1 VRCGIGLCFALLP
14 LYVIH
19 LGLDAQQSLQIL
31 AVASAGSLL
40 FQPFAGR
47 LIDRFTPHSVLLVSA
62 ILQVAFCAVW
72 AHAVTSG
79 TWVWPLM
86 LAWGASGGA
95 MYAACIT
102 GLGKKF
108 STRNLAAATTGY
120 LMMWESGALF
130 GPFLVGVAMD
140 IWDPHGMA
148 IVLALLGVVLVAVT
162 LRRVSIV

>member
-1 VRCGIGLCFALLP
+1 
-14 LYVIH
+14 
-19 LGLDAQQSLQIL
+19 
-31 AVASAGSLL
+31 
-40 FQPFAGR
+40 
-47 LIDRFTPHSVLLVSA
+47 
-62 ILQVAFCAVW
+62 VAFCAVW

-162 LRRVSIV
+162 LSPRFNRVGKTIAFPTMVSASNLEYCR